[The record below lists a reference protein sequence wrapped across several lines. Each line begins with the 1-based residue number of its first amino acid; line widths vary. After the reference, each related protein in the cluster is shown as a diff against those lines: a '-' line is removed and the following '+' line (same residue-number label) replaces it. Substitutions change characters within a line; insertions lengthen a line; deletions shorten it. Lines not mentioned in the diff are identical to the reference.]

1 MKLIKSL
8 RSWGLILA
16 VVCLMV
22 GFVFTTSCAP
32 AATPEEVAS
41 LEREV
46 TSLQGEVASLKGEI
60 ASLREAAP
68 VIRQPSAVMAIPN
81 VGTSGATTYVY
92 GADFEPGELVLPVY
106 RVTLGGEVIE
116 IVVTEN
122 TYGVEADELGCFKAK
137 TKLPG
142 VPGVYPLRVY
152 DEQRNILA
160 VTVVEVVE

>member
-16 VVCLMV
+16 IVCLMV

-32 AATPEEVAS
+32 AATSEEVAS
-41 LEREV
+41 LQR
-46 TSLQGEVASLKGEI
+46 EVASLQGEI

-68 VIRQPSAVMAIPN
+68 VISHPAAVVAIPN
-81 VGTSGATTYVY
+81 VGTSRATTYIY
-92 GADFEPGELVLPVY
+92 GADFEPGELVIPVY
-106 RVTLGGEVIE
+106 RLSVGGVVIE
-116 IVVTEN
+116 NVITTN
-122 TYGVEADELGCFKAK
+122 IYGVEADELGCFKAK

-142 VPGVYPLRVY
+142 APGVYPLRVY

-160 VTVVEVVE
+160 VTVVEVVEKK

>member
-16 VVCLMV
+16 VICLMV

-32 AATPEEVAS
+32 AAVQAEE
-41 LEREV
+41 
-46 TSLQGEVASLKGEI
+46 
-60 ASLREAAP
+60 AP
-68 VIRQPSAVMAIPN
+68 VIRQPAAVMAIPN
-81 VGTSGATTYVY
+81 VGTSRATTYIY

-106 RVTLGGEVIE
+106 RILMGGVVIE
-116 IVVTEN
+116 ILVTVN
-122 TYGVEADELGCFKAK
+122 TYGVEADELGCFKVK

-152 DEQRNILA
+152 DEQRNVLA
-160 VTVVEVVE
+160 VTVVEVVEKE